1 MMFPIRTIKSKTK
14 KHGFYCQVAGS
25 VMVSGILNTIFIT
38 INIQMLLN
46 LLLVSNSVDAGKFG
60 LFAIPNSP
68 TSEANYKSSP
78 ITQKQVRAG
87 QIYDPTDD
95 SLSLN
100 ADFDDIWGAMIV
112 ISLSHSPTS
121 EANNS
126 PSQIKPKQVQDDKNK
141 EEDARMFMISII
153 MTITS
158 CSPALI
164 FAPLNARILKSF
176 FLIAQDKQPMYLFF
190 GAVHIVCISDLIVA
204 VVEGV
209 LLWKEISRIGCEVLG
224 GIQMAMFFN
233 QSLIL
238 STICL
243 YRITAVL
250 KPRRYKNIA
259 KRNIILK
266 IITGIIIFSGIMS
279 ILLIVSNTTRF
290 KYLGPPQSVGCS
302 LFMIH
307 EILNLFMSLLL
318 TGTLHVIFIL
328 ACTLCVL
335 YRFFSKPMTTT
346 QDVKIMR
353 QGALFIT
360 SLTTFS
366 YFICYFPTV
375 VVNCIL
381 TIDSRIILGL
391 GSPYRLIMD
400 FTLTLLPH
408 IYSCV
413 LPLCLVTG
421 KTLKRVAVSARAT
434 KVSTMI
440 MMVRLTQ
447 KSEMNGRMETPR
459 SRD

>member
-1 MMFPIRTIKSKTK
+1 M
-14 KHGFYCQVAGS
+14 
-25 VMVSGILNTIFIT
+25 
-38 INIQMLLN
+38 
-46 LLLVSNSVDAGKFG
+46 
-60 LFAIPNSP
+60 
-68 TSEANYKSSP
+68 
-78 ITQKQVRAG
+78 
-87 QIYDPTDD
+87 
-95 SLSLN
+95 
-100 ADFDDIWGAMIV
+100 
-112 ISLSHSPTS
+112 
-121 EANNS
+121 
-126 PSQIKPKQVQDDKNK
+126 KPKQVQDEKNK

-307 EILNLFMSLLL
+307 EILNLFMSLLI

-366 YFICYFPTV
+366 YFVCYFPAV

-381 TIDSRIILGL
+381 TIDPRIILGL

-400 FTLTLLPH
+400 FILTFLPH

-447 KSEMNGRMETPR
+447 KK
-459 SRD
+459 